1 MDAGTKMYEDGD
13 YSIMEFEDG
22 TKLISYIDESHLVLI
37 NSTMEVKDI
46 ESMLDTI
53 DF

>member
-1 MDAGTKMYEDGD
+1 MYEDGD
-13 YSIMEFEDG
+13 YSVMEFEDG
-22 TKLISYIDESHLVLI
+22 TKLISYLDESHLVLI
-37 NSTMEVKDI
+37 NSTMDAKDI